1 MRRFFIDFSLR
12 LEYYALIYS
21 NFCIKNIIL
30 IKSINDPFL
39 TIMFPEQKIELTK
52 HKISI
57 VSKVK

>member
-12 LEYYALIYS
+12 LVYYALNYS

-39 TIMFPEQKIELTK
+39 TIMFP
-52 HKISI
+52 
-57 VSKVK
+57 SKKLN